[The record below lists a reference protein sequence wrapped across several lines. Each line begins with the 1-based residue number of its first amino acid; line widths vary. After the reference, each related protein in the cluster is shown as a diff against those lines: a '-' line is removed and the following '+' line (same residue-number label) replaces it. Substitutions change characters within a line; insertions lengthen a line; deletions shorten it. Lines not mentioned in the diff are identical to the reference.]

1 MATQNNIEQQLMD
14 LLVTKNFQPEMK
26 DKNGQ
31 DARDTADAKL
41 LTFDYVGASGKNY
54 GTMVIVLDQ
63 DNDLKIMYGDNL
75 GRTMVGDDKD
85 EFFDFIVQV
94 NQIANRNRWTHT
106 VTDLSKLK
114 YVQQGLAAIQEGLF
128 EGYYGTRKISYTG
141 EPTEARLMIK
151 HNHVL
156 GENDKR
162 YRYVESLYIET
173 VDSERFKLG
182 FKNLAG
188 GRAMLEHVRQGG
200 KPYDVR
206 GNHITEM
213 VGEIAV
219 LSRFNRASA
228 GRVMEGV
235 TAELITEAQ
244 HYYKSLREDIKRMGN
259 SRGYAKYFES
269 WHPAVIAEQEGLVED
284 IKTMFIEQTLDAR
297 IEAALPVLA
306 RLQQGKAMKEAEIFE
321 NWANQVVEGT
331 WAMPETPEAKDK
343 LATLL
348 MSELPVGPDATNATE
363 QLYDVFGDDELFD
376 NLAEL
381 AREDAD
387 ADARPVI
394 IARMEEL
401 GMEVPDITGSAQ
413 DDQAAAPAPDE
424 MAPDAMAPV
433 SEGDNL
439 ATFEAG
445 GCNMTAEGE
454 HCPEHGLMEC
464 GGMYEGQLDSPGEQD
479 SPVAQAIIRRILMQ
493 RTDLLAKHGPE
504 KVGAAVDEV
513 ADFVGDVDEIGSSDV
528 SGWVRHVEQML
539 GNMDQGMAEGQLD
552 EGAIETITALVKKI
566 PGIGKYYQMAQQYKP
581 QLIEI
586 LKTSKSG
593 KEVKQKMEQLVA
605 QQSAPVAE
613 SGMLK
618 QLGGLAVGGGS
629 ILSTMWMNAMG
640 LIDGVLA
647 KAAAGEVGG
656 AIASGSILGLIPV
669 TLMLFAAMLMFKG
682 SNQSSDE
689 KAQAFQAQRSGMQ
702 EANDDPINYNA
713 AITGSYYES
722 KTDPLAR
729 IKSLALR
736 K

>member
-54 GTMVIVLDQ
+54 GTMVIVMDQ

-200 KPYDVR
+200 KPYAVR
-206 GNHITEM
+206 GNHSSEM

-401 GMEVPDITGSAQ
+401 GMEVPDITGSDQA
-413 DDQAAAPAPDE
+413 DQAATPAPAPTSDE

-479 SPVAQAIIRRILMQ
+479 SPVAQAIIRRILLQ
-493 RTDLLAKHGPE
+493 RTDLLAKYGPE
-504 KVGAAVDEV
+504 RVGSAVDEV
-513 ADFVGDVDEIGSSDV
+513 ADFVGNVDEIGSSDV

-539 GNMDQGMAEGQLD
+539 GNMGDEVGEGMIGQAL
-552 EGAIETITALVKKI
+552 GTAAGGYL
-566 PGIGKYYQMAQQYKP
+566 GKSPTA
-581 QLIEI
+581 
-586 LKTSKSG
+586 
-593 KEVKQKMEQLVA
+593 A
-605 QQSAPVAE
+605 
-613 SGMLK
+613 
-618 QLGGLAVGGGS
+618 AVGGELGS
-629 ILSTMWMNAMG
+629 ALQDKYFG
-640 LIDGVLA
+640 EQGVA
-647 KAAAGEVGG
+647 EGVD
-656 AIASGSILGLIPV
+656 
-669 TLMLFAAMLMFKG
+669 T
-682 SNQSSDE
+682 SNLTNI
-689 KAQAFQAQRSGMQ
+689 AQATGKLKGR
-702 EANDDPINYNA
+702 EAFVWVGDPRIPLSNRVQFKRGIIDDREQNYGIQPGTGSRYTYWLKDEDGKDFRAPERDVFVSKQGVAEGNDDPINYNA

-722 KTDPLAR
+722 KEDPLAR

>member
-1 MATQNNIEQQLMD
+1 MATQNNIEQQLLD
-14 LLVTKNFQPEMK
+14 LLVTKNFQPAMK

-31 DARDTADAKL
+31 DARETSDAKL
-41 LTFDYVGASGKNY
+41 FSFDYVGDSGKNY

-63 DNDLKIMYGDNL
+63 DNDLKVMYGDNL
-75 GRTMVGDDKD
+75 GRTMAGDDKD
-85 EFFDFIVQV
+85 NFFDFIMQI

-173 VDSERFKLG
+173 VDLERFKLG

-188 GRAMLEHVRQGG
+188 GHAMLEHVRQGG

-213 VGEIAV
+213 VNEIGV
-219 LSRFNRASA
+219 LSRFNRASQ

-244 HYYKSLREDIKRMGN
+244 AYYKSLRENLKRLAS
-259 SRGYAKYFES
+259 SRGYTKYFES
-269 WHPAVIAEQEGLVED
+269 WHPAAITEQEGLVED
-284 IKTMFIEQTLDAR
+284 IKTLFIEQTLDAR

-306 RLQQGKAMKEAEIFE
+306 RLQQGKTMKEAEIFE
-321 NWANQVVEGT
+321 NWANRLTEGT
-331 WAMPETPEAKDK
+331 WQLPDTPEAKNK
-343 LATLL
+343 LAMML
-348 MSELPVGPDATNATE
+348 SQELPVGADALDVQE
-363 QLYDVFGDDELFD
+363 QLYDILGDDQLFD
-376 NLAEL
+376 QLEALAQ
-381 AREDAD
+381 EDPN
-387 ADARPVI
+387 ADARDVI
-394 IARMEEL
+394 RARMEEMGL
-401 GMEVPDITGSAQ
+401 EVPGTEPSQ
-413 DDQAAAPAPDE
+413 PVDDAESDQESQEPR
-424 MAPDAMAPV
+424 APV

-454 HCPEHGLMEC
+454 HCPKHGLMEC
-464 GGMYEGQLDSPGEQD
+464 GGMHEGMLDNPGEQD
-479 SPVAQAIIRRILMQ
+479 SPVAQAIIRRILLQ
-493 RTDLLAKHGPE
+493 RTDLLAKYGPE
-504 KVGAAVDEV
+504 RVGSAVDEV
-513 ADFVGDVDEIGSSDV
+513 ADFVGNVDEIGSSDV

-539 GNMDQGMAEGQLD
+539 GNM
-552 EGAIETITALVKKI
+552 
-566 PGIGKYYQMAQQYKP
+566 
-581 QLIEI
+581 
-586 LKTSKSG
+586 
-593 KEVKQKMEQLVA
+593 EQD
-605 QQSAPVAE
+605 VAE
-613 SGMLK
+613 
-618 QLGGLAVGGGS
+618 
-629 ILSTMWMNAMG
+629 T
-640 LIDGVLA
+640 
-647 KAAAGEVGG
+647 
-656 AIASGSILGLIPV
+656 
-669 TLMLFAAMLMFKG
+669 
-682 SNQSSDE
+682 
-689 KAQAFQAQRSGMQ
+689 
-702 EANDDPINYNA
+702 NDDPINYNA

-722 KTDPLAR
+722 QEDPLAR

>member
-1 MATQNNIEQQLMD
+1 MATQNNIEQQILD
-14 LLVTKNFQPEMK
+14 LLVTKNFQPAMK

-31 DARDTADAKL
+31 DARETSDAKL
-41 LTFDYVGASGKNY
+41 FSFDYVGDSGKNY

-63 DNDLKIMYGDNL
+63 DNDLKVMYGDNL
-75 GRTMVGDDKD
+75 GRTMAGDDKD
-85 EFFDFIVQV
+85 NFFDFIMQI

-106 VTDLSKLK
+106 ATDLNKLK

-128 EGYYGTRKISYTG
+128 EGYYGTRKISYAG

-173 VDSERFKLG
+173 ADSERFKLG

-188 GRAMLEHVRQGG
+188 GHAMLEHVRQGG

-213 VGEIAV
+213 VNEIGV
-219 LSRFNRASA
+219 LSRFNRASQ

-244 HYYKSLREDIKRMGN
+244 AYYKSLRENLKRLAS
-259 SRGYAKYFES
+259 SRGYTKYFES
-269 WHPAVIAEQEGLVED
+269 WHPAAITEQEGLVED
-284 IKTMFIEQTLDAR
+284 IKTLFIEQTLDAR

-306 RLQQGKAMKEAEIFE
+306 RLQQGKTMKEAEIFE
-321 NWANQVVEGT
+321 NWANRLTEGT
-331 WAMPETPEAKDK
+331 WQLPDTPEAKNK
-343 LATLL
+343 LAMML
-348 MSELPVGPDATNATE
+348 SQELPVGADALDVQE
-363 QLYDVFGDDELFD
+363 QLYDILGDDQLFD
-376 NLAEL
+376 QLEALAQ
-381 AREDAD
+381 EDPN
-387 ADARPVI
+387 ADARDVI
-394 IARMEEL
+394 RARMEEMGL
-401 GMEVPDITGSAQ
+401 EVPGTEPSQ
-413 DDQAAAPAPDE
+413 PVDDAESDQESQEPR
-424 MAPDAMAPV
+424 APV

-454 HCPEHGLMEC
+454 HCPKHGLMEC
-464 GGMYEGQLDSPGEQD
+464 GGMHEGMLDNPGEQD

-504 KVGAAVDEV
+504 KVSAAVDEV
-513 ADFVGDVDEIGSSDV
+513 ADFVGNVDEIGSSDV

-539 GNMDQGMAEGQLD
+539 GNM
-552 EGAIETITALVKKI
+552 
-566 PGIGKYYQMAQQYKP
+566 
-581 QLIEI
+581 
-586 LKTSKSG
+586 
-593 KEVKQKMEQLVA
+593 EQD
-605 QQSAPVAE
+605 VAE
-613 SGMLK
+613 
-618 QLGGLAVGGGS
+618 
-629 ILSTMWMNAMG
+629 T
-640 LIDGVLA
+640 
-647 KAAAGEVGG
+647 
-656 AIASGSILGLIPV
+656 
-669 TLMLFAAMLMFKG
+669 
-682 SNQSSDE
+682 
-689 KAQAFQAQRSGMQ
+689 
-702 EANDDPINYNA
+702 NDDPINYNA

-722 KTDPLAR
+722 QEDPLAR

>member
-75 GRTMVGDDKD
+75 GRTMVGDDKN

-188 GRAMLEHVRQGG
+188 GHAMLEHVRQGG

-213 VGEIAV
+213 VNEIAV

-259 SRGYAKYFES
+259 SRGYTKYFES

-331 WAMPETPEAKDK
+331 WAIPETPEAKDK

-348 MSELPVGPDATNATE
+348 MSELPVGPDAANATE

-401 GMEVPDITGSAQ
+401 GMEVPDITGSNQA
-413 DDQAAAPAPDE
+413 DQTDKNGDLAESSEQRWRVTVGNKSGTLSHTKVFTGTKEQAIKQAVRRFATTRD
-424 MAPDAMAPV
+424 PV
-433 SEGDNL
+433 VRAELADQGVAEGS
-439 ATFEAG
+439 

-464 GGMYEGQLDSPGEQD
+464 GSMAEGMLDSPGEQD
-479 SPVAQAIIRRILMQ
+479 SPVAQAIIRRILLQ

-513 ADFVGDVDEIGSSDV
+513 ADFVGDVEEIGSSDV

-539 GNMDQGMAEGQLD
+539 GNMEQGM
-552 EGAIETITALVKKI
+552 
-566 PGIGKYYQMAQQYKP
+566 
-581 QLIEI
+581 
-586 LKTSKSG
+586 S
-593 KEVKQKMEQLVA
+593 
-605 QQSAPVAE
+605 
-613 SGMLK
+613 
-618 QLGGLAVGGGS
+618 
-629 ILSTMWMNAMG
+629 
-640 LIDGVLA
+640 
-647 KAAAGEVGG
+647 
-656 AIASGSILGLIPV
+656 
-669 TLMLFAAMLMFKG
+669 
-682 SNQSSDE
+682 
-689 KAQAFQAQRSGMQ
+689 

-722 KTDPLAR
+722 KSDPLAR

>member
-63 DNDLKIMYGDNL
+63 DNDMKIMYGDNL

-94 NQIANRNRWTHT
+94 NQIASRNRWTHT

-200 KPYDVR
+200 KPYDIR

-259 SRGYAKYFES
+259 NRGYAKYFES

-331 WAMPETPEAKDK
+331 WTMPETPEAKDK

-348 MSELPVGPDATNATE
+348 MSELPVGPDASNAKE
-363 QLYDVFGDDELFD
+363 QLYDILGDDELFD
-376 NLAEL
+376 QLDEL
-381 AREDAD
+381 AQQDAD

-394 IARMEEL
+394 IARMEEM
-401 GMEVPDITGSAQ
+401 GMEVPDITGSQ
-413 DDQAAAPAPDE
+413 TAAEPAATAPD
-424 MAPDAMAPV
+424 DMAPV

-464 GGMYEGQLDSPGEQD
+464 GGMYEGMLDNPGEQD
-479 SPVAQAIIRRILMQ
+479 SPVAQAIIRRILLQ
-493 RTDLLAKHGPE
+493 RTDLLAKYGPE

-513 ADFVGDVDEIGSSDV
+513 ADFVGDTEEIGSSDV

-539 GNMDQGMAEGQLD
+539 GNMDQG
-552 EGAIETITALVKKI
+552 
-566 PGIGKYYQMAQQYKP
+566 
-581 QLIEI
+581 
-586 LKTSKSG
+586 
-593 KEVKQKMEQLVA
+593 VA
-605 QQSAPVAE
+605 
-613 SGMLK
+613 
-618 QLGGLAVGGGS
+618 
-629 ILSTMWMNAMG
+629 
-640 LIDGVLA
+640 
-647 KAAAGEVGG
+647 
-656 AIASGSILGLIPV
+656 
-669 TLMLFAAMLMFKG
+669 
-682 SNQSSDE
+682 
-689 KAQAFQAQRSGMQ
+689 